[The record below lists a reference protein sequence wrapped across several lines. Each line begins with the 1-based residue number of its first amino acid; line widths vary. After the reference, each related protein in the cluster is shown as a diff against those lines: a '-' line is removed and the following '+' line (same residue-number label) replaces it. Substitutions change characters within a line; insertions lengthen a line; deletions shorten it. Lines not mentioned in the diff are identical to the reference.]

1 MTAEPAATEIHRP
14 AHFSQPQIAAIVTYV
29 LSFSPRGDPRL
40 PHVSGGDPIR
50 GRTLFAQNCAPC
62 HGAGG
67 SGASIGYA
75 TVLQIAEAIRA
86 GPGVMPKFGPDVLSD
101 RDLDDVARYVTVL
114 QRQTGEAQRA
124 STSAG
129 GVPLG
134 FIGPVAEGFVAWTC
148 GLGLLLLFIRS
159 IGTNE

>member
-1 MTAEPAATEIHRP
+1 MH
-14 AHFSQPQIAAIVTYV
+14 
-29 LSFSPRGDPRL
+29 
-40 PHVSGGDPIR
+40 
-50 GRTLFAQNCAPC
+50 
-62 HGAGG
+62 
-67 SGASIGYA
+67 A

-86 GPGVMPKFGPDVLSD
+86 GPGVMPKYGPDVLSD